1 MRTNPEPDD
10 DIAIA
15 HGQRA
20 ITESDAHRVDGLA
33 RVDRFETKAW
43 VVRID
48 GKQAICGTR
57 LLTNVFR
64 QARERSPE
72 TRRRDRGQMSPGTSA
87 SFPSRRR

>member
-1 MRTNPEPDD
+1 
-10 DIAIA
+10 
-15 HGQRA
+15 
-20 ITESDAHRVDGLA
+20 
-33 RVDRFETKAW
+33 

-72 TRRRDRGQMSPGTSA
+72 TRRRDRGQMSLGTSGCD
-87 SFPSRRR
+87 